1 VSILEIDNVSRRF
14 GGLVAVDGAS
24 LSVEE
29 GAVTSLVGPNGAGK
43 TTLFNLVSGILPLS
57 AGEIRFEAQPI
68 SGLAPYVIA
77 RRGIGR
83 TFQDPR
89 IFYEMNVLEHVIAGI
104 RLRGEN
110 PLAAVLRDGLTRSQ
124 YRKAEESARELLAS
138 VGLAGREKEKAQDLS
153 FGEQRYL
160 SIARTLAGN
169 PKLIL
174 LDEPTVGL
182 DRNGIGRLSAMIRNL
197 VLQQRRTLLIVEHN
211 LDVVFAL
218 SDQIHLLV
226 AGKVVLSGNPA
237 EIRRHP
243 KMIEAY
249 LGTPHA
255 A

>member
-1 VSILEIDNVSRRF
+1 MAVPAASIARRRRPPENSWQ
-14 GGLVAVDGAS
+14 AS
-24 LSVEE
+24 
-29 GAVTSLVGPNGAGK
+29 GWRAGK
-43 TTLFNLVSGILPLS
+43 TKRP
-57 AGEIRFEAQPI
+57 
-68 SGLAPYVIA
+68 
-77 RRGIGR
+77 
-83 TFQDPR
+83 
-89 IFYEMNVLEHVIAGI
+89 
-104 RLRGEN
+104 
-110 PLAAVLRDGLTRSQ
+110 
-124 YRKAEESARELLAS
+124 
-138 VGLAGREKEKAQDLS
+138 QDLS

-182 DRNGIGRLSAMIRNL
+182 DRNGIGRLSAIIRNL

>member
-1 VSILEIDNVSRRF
+1 MTILEIDNVSRRF
-14 GGLVAVDGAS
+14 GGLMAVDGAS
-24 LSVEE
+24 FSVEE
-29 GAVTSLVGPNGAGK
+29 AAVTSLVGPNGAGK
-43 TTLFNLVSGILPLS
+43 TTLFNLISGILPLS
-57 AGEIRFEAQPI
+57 TGEIRFKSRPI
-68 SGLAPYVIA
+68 SGLAPYAIA

-83 TFQDPR
+83 TFQEPR
-89 IFYEMNVLEHVIAGI
+89 TFYEMNALDHVIAGMH
-104 RLRGEN
+104 LRGEN
-110 PLAAVLRDGLTRSQ
+110 PLAAVLRDGRTRQQ
-124 YRKAEESARELLAS
+124 YGKAQERARRLLAS

-160 SIARTLAGN
+160 SIARTLAGD

-182 DRNGIGRLSAMIRNL
+182 DRNGIEKLSAIIKLL
-197 VLQQRRTLLIVEHN
+197 VCEQRRTLLIVEHN
-211 LDVVFAL
+211 LDVVFAM
-218 SDQIHLLV
+218 SDRIHLLV

-243 KMIEAY
+243 RMIEAY

>member
-1 VSILEIDNVSRRF
+1 MSILEIDNVSRSF

-68 SGLAPYVIA
+68 SGLAPHVIA

-83 TFQDPR
+83 TCQDPR
-89 IFYEMNVLEHVIAGI
+89 IFNEMNVLDHVIAGV

-110 PLAAVLRDGLTRSQ
+110 PLAAVLRDGRTLSQ
-124 YRKAEESARELLAS
+124 YRKAEEAARELLAS
-138 VGLAGREKEKAQDLS
+138 VGLAGRENEKAQDLS

-169 PKLIL
+169 PRLIL

-182 DRNGIGRLSAMIRNL
+182 DRNGIGRLSAIVRNL
-197 VLQQRRTLLIVEHN
+197 VSQQRRTLLIVEHN